1 MANQPVE
8 ATAYPP
14 VQIHNSIPYNA
25 WGRVSYA
32 ACSGDNYNV
41 TTNTTWTGPGRGL
54 CLLTQITATVRTPN
68 GDIVATPYES
78 SGTSY
83 SQFAIIQT
91 GPNSFRVTRIVDGSE
106 DQRPEGYVEP
116 TTPQK

>member
-1 MANQPVE
+1 MDT

-14 VQIHNSIPYNA
+14 VQIRNSTRYNA

-32 ACSGDNYNV
+32 ACRGDDYHV
-41 TTNTTWTGPGRGL
+41 TTDTTWTGPGRGL
-54 CLLTQITATVRTPN
+54 CLLTEITATVRTPN
-68 GDIVATPYES
+68 GDIVATPYQS

-83 SQFAIIQT
+83 SQFAIIQI
-91 GPNSFRVTRIVDGSE
+91 GSNSFQVTRIVTGAE